1 MKGNTSLPFMNGHA
15 STLETAGRRLSGAM
29 SVHQLNDNNGKGR
42 KAWMTWGG
50 GLHPAWQ
57 PTRFGVVTLVKRI
70 LL

>member
-1 MKGNTSLPFMNGHA
+1 
-15 STLETAGRRLSGAM
+15 M

-57 PTRFGVVTLVKRI
+57 PKRVGVVTLVKRI